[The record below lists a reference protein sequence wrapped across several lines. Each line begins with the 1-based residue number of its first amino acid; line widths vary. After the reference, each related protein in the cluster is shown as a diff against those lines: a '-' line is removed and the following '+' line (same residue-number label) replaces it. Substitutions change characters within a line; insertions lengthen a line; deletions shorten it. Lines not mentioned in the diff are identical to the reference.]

1 MDIIESAK
9 KKIESEIT
17 DIENRTDLSE
27 DEKRSRIIHI
37 FSVTCAAV
45 AVQPIPFADI
55 FVLTPIQAYMGVRL
69 SAIRGMPLS
78 EAEATDLLKEV
89 AGIVGLGMAAQQ
101 IALGLY
107 KVGLPGLAGFTT
119 IPLVYGLTYA
129 IGRVMDY
136 YLEKKS
142 KGQTVSKADL
152 KNMWGKFREE
162 GKEQAKKAK
171 DEVEKKKSQIS
182 LSEEALIKKAEGM
195 SAEEAELAA
204 YRYIKQDVALAITEA
219 SVGAGKLAASLFD
232 DEEEDVSNA
241 NTTKKAKDEVVT
253 KKDEY

>member
-9 KKIESEIT
+9 KKIEAEIIN
-17 DIENRTDLSE
+17 IESRTDLS
-27 DEKRSRIIHI
+27 DDQKRSRIIHI

-78 EAEATDLLKEV
+78 DAEATDLLKEI

-107 KVGLPGLAGFTT
+107 KVGLPFLAGFTT

-129 IGRVMDY
+129 IGRIMDF
-136 YLEKKS
+136 YLEKSPK
-142 KGQTVSKADL
+142 
-152 KNMWGKFREE
+152 
-162 GKEQAKKAK
+162 
-171 DEVEKKKSQIS
+171 
-182 LSEEALIKKAEGM
+182 
-195 SAEEAELAA
+195 
-204 YRYIKQDVALAITEA
+204 
-219 SVGAGKLAASLFD
+219 GKLSATLTLRACGKNFGKKGSNKLRALRTKLCPRRTSFD
-232 DEEEDVSNA
+232 
-241 NTTKKAKDEVVT
+241 
-253 KKDEY
+253 

>member
-1 MDIIESAK
+1 MDIIETAK
-9 KKIESEIT
+9 QKIESEIT
-17 DIENRTDLSE
+17 DIENRSDLS
-27 DEKRSRIIHI
+27 DNQKRSQIIHI

-78 EAEATDLLKEV
+78 EAEATDLLKEI

-107 KVGLPGLAGFTT
+107 KVGLPFLAGFTT

-129 IGRVMDY
+129 IGRIMDY

-142 KGQTVSKADL
+142 RGQSISNADL
-152 KNMWGKFREE
+152 KSMWEQFREE
-162 GKEQAKKAK
+162 GKEQASKAK
-171 DEVEKKKSQIS
+171 DEVDNKKN
-182 LSEEALIKKAEGM
+182 E
-195 SAEEAELAA
+195 
-204 YRYIKQDVALAITEA
+204 
-219 SVGAGKLAASLFD
+219 F
-232 DEEEDVSNA
+232 
-241 NTTKKAKDEVVT
+241 
-253 KKDEY
+253 